1 MQLSV
6 AEMVLLARGPWQ
18 EKAPKAAVFPW
29 LPDLLILH
37 RGEGSVREGRL
48 GSCCQLGK
56 PALSSNRQ
64 SGIIPS
70 PALSPIMEEQL
81 AKLDPLAVVL
91 QGKAFSGDTCQEH
104 AHRSSPE
111 LRCSLPLC
119 EGTPCP
125 CLSGCNTS
133 RTRELVALS
142 FASFGFG
149 VFFVVGLTSWSS
161 LTWCWHELG
170 VVCYSMGMGTRLGE
184 GLHED

>member
-1 MQLSV
+1 MAGQSL
-6 AEMVLLARGPWQ
+6 RGPWQ
-18 EKAPKAAVFPW
+18 EKAPKAVVFPC

-37 RGEGSVREGRL
+37 RGECSVQDGRL

-56 PALSSNRQ
+56 PALGSNRQ

-70 PALSPIMEEQL
+70 PALSPLMEEQL

-104 AHRSSPE
+104 THGSSPE
-111 LRCSLPLC
+111 LRCSLPPC

-125 CLSGCNTS
+125 CLSGCTTGQ
-133 RTRELVALS
+133 TREPGALS

-161 LTWCWHELG
+161 LTWLYRAWCWHELG
-170 VVCYSMGMGTRLGE
+170 VVCYSVGMGTRLGE